1 MVYPRRS
8 RAPWWFVALLTVAW
22 AVTVRVCAP
31 ASLASGGVGVPH
43 APPSLAFWA
52 FLGVIIDIVW
62 KGVEVAAR
70 VTLQILGY
78 SVNLL
83 WRFARNIANGAHE
96 LASFAFSGLK
106 RAWSLLRGTYEHVLK
121 PAWQKVWRW
130 IDNVEQWLQRTFG
143 PVLTWL
149 RRVRTWIL
157 DFWSTYIRP
166 ILDLVDITRRAL
178 HVLGALG
185 LEWARSLDRRLGAIE
200 DWIERRFQDVLGT
213 LNDVINVVNRIM
225 TADGLFQRLTFLRT
239 LARDYAHAWSIVLQG
254 FNKPLGA
261 ADRDAMDK
269 AAEPKPLADVH
280 RDVGAYLLDRSGA
293 DAALFT
299 EVGGQWSKYLRGSR

>member
-43 APPSLAFWA
+43 APPSLAWWA

-225 TADGLFQRLTFLRT
+225 TADGLFQRLTYIRT
-239 LARDYAHAWSIVLQG
+239 LQRDWNLSWKTLVAGYTKPVTETQRTETDGKVAVKTQQQIASDVRAYMRDRAGPNYGLFSEMAAQWRKQLQA
-254 FNKPLGA
+254 K
-261 ADRDAMDK
+261 
-269 AAEPKPLADVH
+269 
-280 RDVGAYLLDRSGA
+280 
-293 DAALFT
+293 
-299 EVGGQWSKYLRGSR
+299 